1 MSQLQERIAQFRKM
15 ANDDPDNELG
25 HFRLGQLLMEDGQF
39 EEAAKSFA
47 RTLVISPHFSK
58 VYSLLA
64 QCRIKQDKK
73 DDAIRVLKEGWQ
85 IADTRG
91 DKMPRDEMGRLLVEL
106 GEAIPESTQPAGPA
120 TGDGF
125 ACQRPGCPMGN
136 RARKLPAP
144 PIPDEIGQRIQANI
158 CADCWDYWFRNFSIK
173 VINELRLDLSTEIG
187 QNEYD
192 RHMKEFLGFA
202 E

>member
-15 ANDDPDNELG
+15 AADDPENELG
-25 HFRLGQLLMEDGQF
+25 HFRLGQLLMEDNQY

-64 QCRIKQDKK
+64 QCRIKQGKK
-73 DDAIRVLKEGWQ
+73 DDALQVLQEGWQ

-91 DKMPRDEMGRLLVEL
+91 DKMPRDEMGKLLVEL
-106 GEAIPESTQPAGPA
+106 GATIPESAKPSGPA
-120 TGDGF
+120 LGDGF
-125 ACQRPGCPMGN
+125 ACKRPGCPMGN
-136 RARKLPAP
+136 RASRLAKAP
-144 PIPDEIGQRIQANI
+144 MPDELGQRILAST
-158 CADCWDYWFRNFSIK
+158 CTDCWDYWFKNFSIK
-173 VINELRLDLSTEIG
+173 VINELRLDLSTEAG

-192 RHMKEFLGFA
+192 RHMREFLGF
-202 E
+202 

>member
-1 MSQLQERIAQFRKM
+1 M
-15 ANDDPDNELG
+15 ASDDPENELG
-25 HFRLGQLLMEDGQF
+25 HFRLGQLLMEDNQY

-64 QCRIKQDKK
+64 QCRIKQGKK

-91 DKMPRDEMGRLLVEL
+91 DKMPRDEMGRLLQEL
-106 GEAIPESTQPAGPA
+106 GESIPESAAPAGGPA

-136 RARKLPAP
+136 RARKLAAP
-144 PIPDEIGQRIQANI
+144 PMADELGSRIQENI

-173 VINELRLDLSTEIG
+173 VINELRLDLSTEAG

-192 RHMKEFLGFA
+192 RHMRDFLGFTDSGTP
-202 E
+202 